1 MGLSYLVVLI
11 MGLCFLVGI
20 SFVEVG
26 FWEFFLY
33 IVLINGKGFLF
44 TIVIRNVFWQLNYV
58 WISFLN

>member
-1 MGLSYLVVLI
+1 
-11 MGLCFLVGI
+11 MGLCFLGGI

-26 FWEFFLY
+26 FWEIFLH
-33 IVLINGKGFLF
+33 IVLINGEGFLF

>member
-1 MGLSYLVVLI
+1 

>member
-1 MGLSYLVVLI
+1 MGLSYLVVL

-26 FWEFFLY
+26 FWEIFLH
-33 IVLINGKGFLF
+33 IVLINGEGFLF